1 MNTKKRIRLNG
12 EQIAIRNAA
21 LLEAVNEVGVIA
33 AAHRFKLSL
42 GYVYKVRDAAR
53 KYEAAYYGGEPPKV
67 FIKANPEPAK
77 PTVSIFDEAAALI
90 YGAREE
96 DYGDPLENL
105 GNIARYWETYLHS
118 RGLLNPDINVGGL
131 AYFDVCRMM
140 ELVKI
145 ARLGNS
151 PFARD
156 SSVDVCGYEGLI
168 DRIRNEE

>member
-1 MNTKKRIRLNG
+1 MKPNKRLSPQG
-12 EQIAIRNAA
+12 YADRNAILFKCA
-21 LLEAVNEVGVIA
+21 GIHGA
-33 AAHRFKLSL
+33 AAAAGKFNLST
-42 GYVYKVRDAAR
+42 GAVHGIIAKMKKQQEPAPWDVPVKVNPEPLNLV
-53 KYEAAYYGGEPPKV
+53 EA
-67 FIKANPEPAK
+67 EPAK
-77 PTVSIFDEAAALI
+77 PTVSIFEDARDLI
-90 YGAREE
+90 YGDREK

-118 RGLLNPDINVGGL
+118 RGFLNPNCNEGL

-168 DRIRNEE
+168 DRIRSE

>member
-1 MNTKKRIRLNG
+1 MKPNKRARLTR
-12 EQIAIRNAA
+12 E
-21 LLEAVNEVGVIA
+21 EKEM
-33 AAHRFKLSL
+33 KTPD
-42 GYVYKVRDAAR
+42 YVHK
-53 KYEAAYYGGEPPKV
+53 
-67 FIKANPEPAK
+67 
-77 PTVSIFDEAAALI
+77 VSIFEDARDLI
-90 YGAREE
+90 YGDREK

-118 RGLLNPDINVGGL
+118 RGFLNPHCSEGL